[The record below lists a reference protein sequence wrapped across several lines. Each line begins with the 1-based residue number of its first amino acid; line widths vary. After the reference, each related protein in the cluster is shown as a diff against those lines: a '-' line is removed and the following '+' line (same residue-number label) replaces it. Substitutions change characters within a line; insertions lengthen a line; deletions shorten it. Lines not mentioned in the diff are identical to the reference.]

1 MIKCKNS
8 GDRLYIKLVKPHG
21 KSVNKVAFWKSNTHR
36 VKECQ
41 LLILLILPIRKAGPE
56 WLRVLPKVTQDIGGR
71 TLVFRLTL
79 PYTIIISSVSQF
91 KNPASLMLMAIHA
104 LISRKF
110 PCFSIK
116 EEFSKDDPKFK
127 SWCMCFLFGFIK
139 EKNTNRETI
148 SLTKLHIVSFPDCES
163 RAMAVSN
170 PSSSFLCGS
179 DGTEPACN
187 AGDLGSISGL
197 GRSPARGHGNP
208 LQYSCLENPHGQR
221 SLVSYSPWG
230 LSWTRLSD

>member
-8 GDRLYIKLVKPHG
+8 GGRLYIKLVKPHG
-21 KSVNKVAFWKSNTHR
+21 KLVNKVAFQKST
-36 VKECQ
+36 
-41 LLILLILPIRKAGPE
+41 LLILPIRKAGPE
-56 WLRVLPKVTQDIGGR
+56 WLRVLPKVAQDIGGR

-127 SWCMCFLFGFIK
+127 S
-139 EKNTNRETI
+139 
-148 SLTKLHIVSFPDCES
+148 
-163 RAMAVSN
+163 
-170 PSSSFLCGS
+170 
-179 DGTEPACN
+179 
-187 AGDLGSISGL
+187 
-197 GRSPARGHGNP
+197 
-208 LQYSCLENPHGQR
+208 
-221 SLVSYSPWG
+221 
-230 LSWTRLSD
+230 